1 MSSAIYVQL
10 ARQEGLVKEMNT
22 IANNLANSSTTG
34 YRSDQG
40 VFAEYVVGRSG
51 SADSLSM
58 GVLGGHAFSEMP
70 GALKMTGGTFD
81 LALQGDGYFLLETDR
96 GQRLTRAGHFQLNA
110 DGELVDPFGNRVL
123 AEGGNP
129 ITFPQGASDI
139 RFGSD
144 GIISAG
150 DFIVDRLAVVE
161 PEGNMRRDGASY
173 FEAPGGFA
181 PTGTN
186 GVTQGA
192 LEQSNVSTVLEVSRM
207 IEVQRAYEF
216 GQALLER
223 EDQRVD
229 QVIQMTRER

>member
-1 MSSAIYVQL
+1 MRELSA
-10 ARQEGLVKEMNT
+10 

-34 YRSDQG
+34 YRSDQAI
-40 VFAEYVVGRSG
+40 FTEYVVGRTG
-51 SADSLSM
+51 PRDSLSI
-58 GVLGGHAFSEMP
+58 GALGGHAFNNLP
-70 GALKMTGGTFD
+70 GAMKVTGGTFD
-81 LALQGDGYFLLETDR
+81 VALQGEGYFLLETDR

-110 DGELVDPFGNRVL
+110 QGELVDAVGNRVL

-129 ITFPQGASDI
+129 IVFPKNASDI

-150 DFIVDRLAVVE
+150 DFIVDRLAVMVPQGE
-161 PEGNMRRDGASY
+161 MRRDGATH
-173 FEAPGGFA
+173 FEAPGGVA
-181 PTGTN
+181 PVGTD

-192 LEQSNVSTVLEVSRM
+192 LEQSNVSPVLEVSRM

-223 EDQRVD
+223 EDQRID
-229 QVIQMTRER
+229 QVIKATRER